1 MYQVT
6 FGRFQ
11 FTKCGFKNLH
21 KVVYIFEDVRNG
33 HILAESLMNILIAC
47 CLVVSD
53 SESEETNFRPE
64 SEKTNFRQHVC
75 DKNNFI

>member
-1 MYQVT
+1 MYQGT

-21 KVVYIFEDVRNG
+21 KVVYIFQDVRNG
-33 HILAESLMNILIAC
+33 HIPAGSLMNILITC

-53 SESEETNFRPE
+53 FESEETN
-64 SEKTNFRQHVC
+64 SKQDVC